1 MFLFYNSHPFQSIY
15 LYELLI
21 REIENSLSLVSLG
34 HQVLQLLHLCFLLLL
49 NLHSMYYVLV
59 LL

>member
-21 REIENSLSLVSLG
+21 QEIENSLSLVSLG